1 LGQYHD
7 HSHSS
12 GTGTVRFYKQAQ
24 VRQLLAAA
32 GFTDMMFRGSEWEP
46 ASAEDSSFTVVGKRP
61 L

>member
-1 LGQYHD
+1 
-7 HSHSS
+7 
-12 GTGTVRFYKQAQ
+12 